1 MVHLACKV
9 VFCNGV
15 TESFDQMPT
24 RVFWTWWW
32 LFAYRFQ
39 VKKKQFFHNFLTIM
53 SFGVFGVFISGAIV
67 SAGRFY

>member
-1 MVHLACKV
+1 MTV
-9 VFCNGV
+9 
-15 TESFDQMPT
+15 SFDQMPS
-24 RVFWTWWW
+24 RALWTWL

-39 VKKKQFFHNFLTIM
+39 VKKKQFFHNFMTIM

>member
-1 MVHLACKV
+1 
-9 VFCNGV
+9 
-15 TESFDQMPT
+15 
-24 RVFWTWWW
+24 VFWTWWW

-39 VKKKQFFHNFLTIM
+39 VKKKQFFYNFLTIM

>member
-9 VFCNGV
+9 VFV
-15 TESFDQMPT
+15 MASLRVSMPT
-24 RVFWTWWW
+24 RVFWTWLW

-39 VKKKQFFHNFLTIM
+39 VKKKQFFHNFMTIM